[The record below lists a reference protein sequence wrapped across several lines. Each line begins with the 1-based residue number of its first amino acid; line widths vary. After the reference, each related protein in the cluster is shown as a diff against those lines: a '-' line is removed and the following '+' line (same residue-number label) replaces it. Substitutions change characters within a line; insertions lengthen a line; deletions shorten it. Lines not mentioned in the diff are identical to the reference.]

1 MKTPSPG
8 AIQAIDPASE
18 MTRGPKAAPVPPTLA
33 SYFGAKPVPA
43 GLFFKVVRDSHIGKF
58 ADVDVQEA
66 ATLMAAHDGDCR
78 RLLALVSQAGRPD
91 AVERWLWPA
100 VQRRLKELVP
110 GEFDPFEM
118 DAASTLRALRRQLS
132 GLLESREPEKR
143 KRSEAVFMLGVKFL
157 ASQRALDAWTA
168 LDEVRLAFLTGG
180 KQPTSHALRRVLARG
195 RLADVKNAA
204 AIAGLASELVQEAR
218 GSQEIEARRQIL
230 LRSELDAA
238 HAEIAA
244 LKASVEE
251 LKKER
256 DASASRAERS
266 ASLLK
271 DSEQHWG
278 HDMADARTQQSTFLK
293 ERLGP
298 LLNDAVDA
306 LEINPPAP
314 QIAVKRLKSALASI
328 QDALK

>member
-1 MKTPSPG
+1 MKTPRPE

-18 MTRGPKAAPVPPTLA
+18 TTQGPKATPVPPTLA
-33 SYFGAKPVPA
+33 SYFGAKPVPVGA
-43 GLFFKVVRDSHIGKF
+43 FFKVVRDSQVGKF
-58 ADVDVQEA
+58 ADADVQEA

-78 RLLALVSQAGRPD
+78 RLLALASQAGRPD
-91 AVERWLWPA
+91 AVERWLWQA

-118 DAASTLRALRRQLS
+118 DATSTLRALRRQLS

-143 KRSEAVFMLGVKFL
+143 KRSEAVFMLGLKFL
-157 ASQRALDAWTA
+157 VSQRALDAWTA
-168 LDEVRLAFLTGG
+168 LDEVRLAFLAGG
-180 KQPTSHALRRVLARG
+180 KQTSYAVRRILARG
-195 RLADVKNAA
+195 RLADVKSAA

-218 GSQEIEARRQIL
+218 RSQDAETGRQVL
-230 LRSELDAA
+230 LRSELDDA

-244 LKASVEE
+244 LKSTVEE
-251 LKKER
+251 LAKER
-256 DASASRAERS
+256 DASANRAERS

-278 HDMADARTQQSTFLK
+278 HDMADVRTQQSVFLK

-306 LEINPPAP
+306 LEINPPEP
-314 QIAVKRLKSALASI
+314 QIAMKRLKSALASI
-328 QDALK
+328 QEALK